1 MISKL
6 LSSKIEA
13 VPFYKK
19 CYNCL
24 IWDLIIDLYS
34 RIQKVNVKIM
44 EFCTL
49 QFFIAPQ
56 YNFLC
61 LLSEAEHWGVSFAGQ
76 IFVPQF
82 FSTSCEISIKFRIVA
97 AFCVALLKGE
107 SITKLKIELRH
118 FIQMWRINLLHALKF
133 QLKNE
138 KSI

>member
-61 LLSEAEHWGVSFAGQ
+61 LLSEAEHWGVSTLKCRFLFYILWNQHKIQNSSSLLCCSFERRKHYKTENRTQTFYTDVKNKFTPG
-76 IFVPQF
+76 FK
-82 FSTSCEISIKFRIVA
+82 ISAEKW
-97 AFCVALLKGE
+97 
-107 SITKLKIELRH
+107 KIYL
-118 FIQMWRINLLHALKF
+118 
-133 QLKNE
+133 
-138 KSI
+138 